1 VSGDHGRRHGLGH
14 HAARGDADR
23 RPLAGALAIIL
34 AIMAAE
40 LVAGLVAHS
49 LALLAD
55 AGHMLTDALALGL
68 ALLAGTM
75 AARPAGGQWTFGLGR
90 AEVLAAQANG
100 LSLLAIGVG
109 ILAAAVDRLVSPP
122 QVDGAVVIGV
132 AVLGAIG
139 NLGASALLA
148 RGRRQSINVR
158 AAFLH
163 VSTDLAAFSGTAAAG
178 ALVLVTGWSRFDPIA
193 GLLIAA
199 LCFVSAWSLLR
210 ESTRIVLEGSPGDV
224 DPGEVGTALASDADV
239 VQVHDLHVW
248 TVTSGFPALSAHVLV
263 TPGAD
268 CHAARRRLAGMLSER
283 FGLEHT
289 TLQVEH
295 AASSSSGVEL
305 GDPVRREQPL

>member
-1 VSGDHGRRHGLGH
+1 MGARHGH
-14 HAARGDADR
+14 QHAYAARSGAEL
-23 RPLAGALAIIL
+23 RPLVGALGVVL

-40 LVAGLVAHS
+40 VIAGLVGHS

-75 AARPAGGQWTFGLGR
+75 AARPASGPWTFGLGR

-100 LSLLAIGVG
+100 LSLLGIGVG
-109 ILAAAVDRLVSPP
+109 ILAAAVDRLVEPP
-122 QVDGAVVIGV
+122 QVDGALVAGV
-132 AVLGAIG
+132 AILGMAG
-139 NLGASALLA
+139 NLAAAALLA
-148 RGRRQSINVR
+148 RDRRRSINIR

-163 VSTDLAAFSGTAAAG
+163 VSTDLAAFAGTAVAG
-178 ALVLVTGWSRFDPIA
+178 VLVLTTGWNRFDPIA
-193 GLLIAA
+193 SLLIAG
-199 LCFVSAWSLLR
+199 LCFVSAWSLIR

-224 DPGEVGTALASDADV
+224 DPAVVGNTLASDPDV

-248 TVTSGFPALSAHVLV
+248 AVTSGFPALSAHVLV
-263 TPGAD
+263 TPDAD
-268 CHAARRRLAGMLSER
+268 CHGVRRRLAALLSER
-283 FGLEHT
+283 FGLDHT

-295 AASSSSGVEL
+295 APPDSPLEL